1 MDLRDTP
8 EQAEFRARLR
18 AWLSENLPTDPE
30 PQKMPERFHYMISWQ
45 KRLYAG
51 GWVALSW
58 PREYGGQ
65 GLGPME
71 ESILN
76 QELGRAGAPATV
88 SFGFLG
94 RPMLEYGTEEQK
106 RRYLPTFLASEEIWC
121 QGFSEPEAGSDL
133 ASLRTRA
140 VLDGDEW
147 VIDGQKL
154 WTSRGSFAAFCLVL
168 ARTGPAEERHRAITA
183 FVVPMSA
190 SGVTVRPLIMAN
202 GDEEFAEVFFDGV
215 RVPAENVVGA
225 VNEGW
230 AVTQGTLTYERG
242 AADLGYLAKYE
253 RMLGQIAAAAIERGL
268 SDDAVVVEGIGGVQ
282 ASLEVLRFHSMR
294 RLSDRMHGA
303 RPGAE
308 TSIDK
313 LLMTQTEQRLLQ
325 LALDVLGPEPLCYEH
340 PWFKKYLYSRAA
352 SIYGGTSQ
360 VQRNIIAGRMLG
372 LGR

>member
-1 MDLRDTP
+1 MDLRDSP

-18 AWLSENLPTDPE
+18 AWLSDNLPKDPE
-30 PQKMPERFHYMISWQ
+30 PQKNPERFHYSIDWQ

-106 RRYLPTFLASEEIWC
+106 RRYLPKFLNGEEIWC

-140 VLDGDEW
+140 TRDGDEW

-154 WTSRGSFAAFCLVL
+154 WTSRGSFAHYCLVL

-183 FVVPMSA
+183 FLVPMDA
-190 SGVTVRPLIMAN
+190 PGVTVRPLIMSN
-202 GDEEFAEVFFDGV
+202 GDEEFAEVFFDNV
-215 RVPAENVVGA
+215 RVPIENQLGE
-225 VNEGW
+225 VNAGW

-253 RMLGQIAAAAIERGL
+253 RMLGQIAAAADERGL
-268 SDDAVVVEGIGGVQ
+268 ADDTTVVEGIGAVL

-294 RLSDRMHGA
+294 RLSDRMHGH
-303 RPGAE
+303 RPGVE

-325 LALDVLGPEPLCYEH
+325 LALDVLGAEPLYRDH

-360 VQRNIIAGRMLG
+360 VQRNIIAGRLLG